1 MRYETLNK
9 SRKKTNSKNKSSFM
23 KTMNSRNIPHKLL
36 MTKQNYNN
44 PKEINNFK
52 KSVSVSFN
60 KNKFHNL
67 KKEVTLKNKFYH
79 QKTSDNLSTLNQKF
93 LTSKSGNINFRTN
106 LIFTNPNE
114 EKKYKTN
121 FYSILSSNLRPLT
134 NDSLRNKSSY
144 QYNMNKKL
152 KKHKTFNKNKIKIYE
167 NESGEDESSE
177 SYDLN
182 KKDNEFNIRKK
193 LYINGRETTNYERFC
208 YDTMNEKLL
217 KEKEEN
223 NKKLQNI
230 KIKYNQKVFSRN
242 NRIIIPCDELK
253 KYLTISSEENNL
265 KILKKILNSLNF
277 SKSYNKHIKKEN
289 NTKILGKII
298 NLKDSLNEF
307 KYYVISDL
315 INKKSHIDKKI
326 IDIENKLCPAER
338 RNLQVKNII
347 YEKLNKNQK
356 ECIHDINNKDRHLNE
371 LIDNYDKNKSKKLHG
386 FIEKKFIGEIKR
398 MNDLNIKDS
407 IAKGILEQKVNFYT
421 WKQNI
426 NKIEEEKIKKN
437 RKNLSKTTK
446 KIRNLAEIIYNT
458 KININKFH

>member
-9 SRKKTNSKNKSSFM
+9 SGKITNSKNKSPFM

-67 KKEVTLKNKFYH
+67 KKEVTLKNKFYN
-79 QKTSDNLSTLNQKF
+79 QRASDNLSTLNQKF

-242 NRIIIPCDELK
+242 NRIIIPCD
-253 KYLTISSEENNL
+253 
-265 KILKKILNSLNF
+265 
-277 SKSYNKHIKKEN
+277 
-289 NTKILGKII
+289 
-298 NLKDSLNEF
+298 
-307 KYYVISDL
+307 
-315 INKKSHIDKKI
+315 
-326 IDIENKLCPAER
+326 
-338 RNLQVKNII
+338 
-347 YEKLNKNQK
+347 
-356 ECIHDINNKDRHLNE
+356 
-371 LIDNYDKNKSKKLHG
+371 
-386 FIEKKFIGEIKR
+386 
-398 MNDLNIKDS
+398 
-407 IAKGILEQKVNFYT
+407 
-421 WKQNI
+421 
-426 NKIEEEKIKKN
+426 
-437 RKNLSKTTK
+437 
-446 KIRNLAEIIYNT
+446 
-458 KININKFH
+458 